1 MPWYLYNATRHWWL
15 MDLGERMRCSGS
27 TGFCPKS
34 RLFPPRSQR
43 QALVCTAHRSPG
55 QRWCEIII
63 ENELGLVFLFVIPPD
78 TLYVSMPHYRSQ
90 LNYFGPHILSCIH
103 ALCNCYFLA
112 ALAALGLPWIFT
124 HWLTD
129 CSEFRALHSKPKP
142 WKSIPDLP
150 TGSTYLLDQPTWPNH
165 LTFPLEP
172 SESEDITFRI

>member
-43 QALVCTAHRSPG
+43 QALVCTAHRSPD

-63 ENELGLVFLFVIPPD
+63 ENELGLVFLFVIPPNA
-78 TLYVSMPHYRSQ
+78 LYVSMPHYRSQ

-129 CSEFRALHSKPKP
+129 CSEFRALHSKPKSCI
-142 WKSIPDLP
+142 SIPDLPDLP
-150 TGSTYLLDQPTWPNH
+150 TGSTYLPDLPTWPPH
-165 LTFPLEP
+165 
-172 SESEDITFRI
+172 

>member
-15 MDLGERMRCSGS
+15 MDLGERMRCSGA

-43 QALVCTAHRSPG
+43 QALVCTAHRFPDK
-55 QRWCEIII
+55 RWCEIII
-63 ENELGLVFLFVIPPD
+63 ENELGLVLLFVIPPNA
-78 TLYVSMPHYRSQ
+78 LYVSMPHYRSQ

-124 HWLTD
+124 HWLT
-129 CSEFRALHSKPKP
+129 SGYRH
-142 WKSIPDLP
+142 
-150 TGSTYLLDQPTWPNH
+150 
-165 LTFPLEP
+165 
-172 SESEDITFRI
+172 ITFRIRWFTRPAVQAGTDQDRPEQTRKD